1 MHELRFSCDDL
12 TLFHT
17 ADRQTNAARSATF
30 IFSKN
35 VAPRQLSNIHTS
47 PSPSKH
53 ISTVLKATASPSLN
67 STHPDTHNLRIRI
80 SRLFR
85 LLEVYYYSMPVLPPH
100 AGALARR
107 ALLTAGP
114 ARAQTHMH
122 SLSRRGLGVN
132 HTQGVTLGVIGAY
145 IVVIAILW
153 NVPYVRWV
161 LWPFKVHP
169 LLHPYLECLSSRD

>member
-67 STHPDTHNLRIRI
+67 STHHTPII
-80 SRLFR
+80 S
-85 LLEVYYYSMPVLPPH
+85 VYEYPVFFACLKFIITVCQ
-100 AGALARR
+100 RS
-107 ALLTAGP
+107 LLT
-114 ARAQTHMH
+114 
-122 SLSRRGLGVN
+122 L
-132 HTQGVTLGVIGAY
+132 
-145 IVVIAILW
+145 
-153 NVPYVRWV
+153 VR
-161 LWPFKVHP
+161 
-169 LLHPYLECLSSRD
+169 